1 MTASS
6 PLGPFRPGFGGQP
19 PYLAG
24 REKEQT
30 TLGRYVEAL
39 AAGEA
44 PGTAIVLH
52 GPRGNGK
59 TVLLGWMRRLAER
72 EGAIR
77 PLTLAPSGIPD
88 DARLGELLRPRS
100 WWRRLAAG
108 GVELGGFGGRLGP
121 ERRPPA
127 EQILAGRARRAPLLL
142 LVDEAHTLELE
153 VGRSL
158 LNACQQ
164 VSTELPLLLVLA
176 GTPDLEGRLNAM
188 GASFWSRALRMR
200 IGRLAPDAAREALRR
215 PFADHGVALDSGALD
230 RMARESQG
238 YPYFVQL
245 LGSLVWWGIA
255 ASTRPSHVTIEVV
268 EAALPEFNR
277 ERRDFYRLRVE
288 ELMERDLL
296 PVAQAVA
303 AAFRNHSRLSDSRLA
318 SAVAGGLGGSRPGA
332 ERRGAV
338 RALSDLG
345 LIWRYDG
352 RLDWEPALPS
362 LMDYL
367 RQQTAAAR

>member
-24 REKEQT
+24 REKEQEI
-30 TLGRYVEAL
+30 LGRHLESL
-39 AAGEA
+39 AAREA
-44 PGTAIVLH
+44 PGTALVLY

-59 TVLLGWMRRLAER
+59 TVLLEWLRQRARRGAAVGTRRLQPTD
-72 EGAIR
+72 I
-77 PLTLAPSGIPD
+77 SD
-88 DARLGELLRPRS
+88 DARLTELLLPQPS
-100 WWRRLAAG
+100 WWRRLAS
-108 GVELGGFGGRLGP
+108 GGFGFGGFTGKLAPGH
-121 ERRPPA
+121 RPPPRNV
-127 EQILAGRARRAPLLL
+127 LAAHARRAPLVL
-142 LVDEAHTLELE
+142 LVDEAHTLDLA

-215 PFADHGVALDSGALD
+215 PFADHGVAPDSGALD

-255 ASTRPSHVTIEVV
+255 ASTRPSHVTIEAV
-268 EAALPEFNR
+268 EAALPEFDR

-296 PVAQAVA
+296 PVARAVA
-303 AAFRNHSRLSDSRLA
+303 EAFRNHSRLSDSRLA
-318 SAVAGGLGGSRPGA
+318 SAVAGGLGGSRPS
-332 ERRGAV
+332 AV

-352 RLDWEPALPS
+352 RLDWEPGIPS

-367 RQQTAAAR
+367 RKHATG